1 MSTVAIRTAIIAAV
15 AAVPAIGIVHDRE
28 RYAATQAP
36 LRAMYIPAG
45 SQEVRGWYVRRAQWR
60 SISGPIGRRIIDTK
74 WVVRGLVGMQD
85 AESSEL
91 EMDGLCEAVRLA
103 LEADT
108 SLGGLV
114 DGFIPALGAGDFS
127 GGVNLDETGPA
138 MLASQW
144 LCHSASLSFIT
155 RHRE

>member
-1 MSTVAIRTAIIAAV
+1 MIAIRAAIITAIT
-15 AAVPAIGIVHDRE
+15 AVPEIGRVHDRE
-28 RYAATQAP
+28 RYAAQQNPMRELYLWTGPGGAE
-36 LRAMYIPAG
+36 I
-45 SQEVRGWYVRRAQWR
+45 RGWFVRRAQWR
-60 SISGPIGRRIIDTK
+60 SISSALARRIVDTK
-74 WVVRGLVGMQD
+74 WTIRGLLGIQD
-85 AESSEL
+85 TTASEL
-91 EMDGLCEAVRLA
+91 VMDSLCEAVRLA

-138 MLASQW
+138 MLANQW
-144 LCHSASLSFIT
+144 LCHSASLSFYT